1 MASFCH
7 RCKAELNLPRGTTS
21 IGASCDRCSADVR
34 VCLNCKFYD
43 RTAYNE
49 CKEPQAER
57 VLDKDRRNRC
67 DFFVLKDATS
77 ADAVAK
83 DDAAALA
90 KKKLDDLFK

>member
-1 MASFCH
+1 
-7 RCKAELNLPRGTTS
+7 
-21 IGASCDRCSADVR
+21 
-34 VCLNCKFYD
+34 
-43 RTAYNE
+43 
-49 CKEPQAER
+49 